1 MTTLTARVA
10 DAVNLA
16 ALLADV
22 EQFIRRFV
30 ILTDDQATA
39 VALWVAHTH
48 TLDAFDCTP
57 YLQVTSATART
68 GKTRLLE
75 ACEPLVARSWLT
87 GRTSAAALVRKVDA
101 VAPTLLLDE
110 SDAAFGGER
119 EYAEVLRG
127 VLNSGYRRSGH
138 TTLCVGQGAKITVKE
153 FSTFGAKAIA
163 GIGALPGT
171 VADRAIPIELKRK
184 TRHEPVERF
193 RERDARVKAEPI
205 YAALVTWSAP
215 AIESLRVARPD
226 LPMELNDRAQDVW
239 EPLLAVAD
247 LAGSRWPDL
256 ARRAAVGL
264 MGEVSDEDINIELLH
279 DIYRVFEDEGTTFI
293 GSTELVGKLAALDS
307 QPWGDWKKGK
317 AITTRAVADRLR
329 LFDIVPRP
337 NAQGTARGYD
347 RERFEDAWTRYPPF
361 KPSTRQN
368 INENW
373 AEVAFS
379 TRQTSSGTD
388 TAKTAETAINIG
400 VHDGLTLQKRVT
412 EGTDGDEGSDAR
424 SEGEDAAVDRLE
436 VDLP

>member
-10 DAVNLA
+10 AAADLAV
-16 ALLADV
+16 LLTGV
-22 EQFIRRFV
+22 EQFIRRFMV
-30 ILTDDQATA
+30 LTNDQAAA
-39 VALWVAHTH
+39 VTLWVAHTH
-48 TLDAFDCTP
+48 VLDAFDCTP
-57 YLQVTSATART
+57 YLHVGSATART

-75 ACEPLVARSWLT
+75 VCDLVVARSWFT

-101 VAPTLLLDE
+101 ESPTLLLDE
-110 SDAAFGGER
+110 SDAAFGGEK

-138 TTLCVGQGAKITVKE
+138 TTLCVGQGHKIAVKD

-163 GIGALPGT
+163 GIGTLPGT

-184 TRHEPVERF
+184 TGREPVERF
-193 RERDARVKAEPI
+193 RERDARAKAEPI

-215 AIESLRVARPD
+215 AIDSLRVARPD

-247 LAGSRWPDL
+247 LAGGPWPDR
-256 ARRAAVGL
+256 ARGAAVAL
-264 MGEVSDEDINIELLH
+264 MGEVADEDINIELLH
-279 DIYRVFEDEGTTFI
+279 DIYRVFDDEDATFI
-293 GSTELVGKLAALDS
+293 GSTELVGKLAELDS
-307 QPWGDWKKGK
+307 QPWGDWRKGK
-317 AITTRAVADRLR
+317 AITTRAVADRLKG
-329 LFDIVPRP
+329 FGIVPKP
-337 NAQGTARGYD
+337 NAQGTARGYH

-368 INENW
+368 ANGNR

-379 TRQTSSGTD
+379 SRQTPSGTD
-388 TAKTAETAINIG
+388 APKTAGTAMNIG
-400 VHDGLTLQKRVT
+400 ASDVLTLQKRGT
-412 EGTDGDEGSDAR
+412 EGQDGDEGSDTR
-424 SEGEDAAVDRLE
+424 SEGEDTARDLFE